1 MVTIKIKQQAL
12 MVELA
17 SEDLKKKNK
26 KQDGREMQ
34 QRPVFSSVY
43 WYCLIYI

>member
-26 KQDGREMQ
+26 KTGWQGDATKA
-34 QRPVFSSVY
+34 
-43 WYCLIYI
+43 CI